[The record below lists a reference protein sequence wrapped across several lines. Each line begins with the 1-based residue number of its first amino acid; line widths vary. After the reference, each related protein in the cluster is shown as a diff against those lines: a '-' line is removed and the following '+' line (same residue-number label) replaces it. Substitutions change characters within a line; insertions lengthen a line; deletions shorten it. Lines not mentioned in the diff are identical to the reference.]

1 MKGQLLEQ
9 SLIEKNIILE
19 LNMYRDSVRVLQ
31 AEVEEQRKKY
41 GEIVEETRKNL
52 EKMEGAVMSIKRL

>member
-52 EKMEGAVMSIKRL
+52 GKMEGAVMSIKRL

>member
-41 GEIVEETRKNL
+41 GDIVEETRKNL
-52 EKMEGAVMSIKRL
+52 GKMEGAVMSIKRL